1 MYPVNVPRRTK
12 AESEATAAA
21 IVRAARRLYAERGFA
36 GVAVEE
42 VAAAAGVTR
51 GAVYHHFSSRRG
63 LFAAVHADVQRSV
76 ADAVAAATD
85 GLTDPAEGLV
95 VGSRT
100 FLAASAADD
109 ARQVVLV
116 DGPAV
121 LGWSQWRAGDAEHSA
136 RLLEEVLG
144 ELHSAGRLGLP
155 SVAAAAALLSGAMN
169 EVALWVAGSADR
181 ERASAEAWETLHAL
195 LRAVVRPASAA

>member
-21 IVRAARRLYAERGFA
+21 IVRAARGLYAERGFA
-36 GVAVEE
+36 GVALEE

-63 LFAAVHADVQRSV
+63 LFAAVHADVQRAV

-85 GLTDPAEGLV
+85 GIADPTESLV

-100 FLAASAADD
+100 FLEASAADD
-109 ARQVVLV
+109 ARRVVLV

-136 RLLEEVLG
+136 RLLEEVLA
-144 ELHSAGRLGLP
+144 ELDAAGRLALP

-169 EVALWVAGSADR
+169 EVALWVAASADR
-181 ERASAEAWETLHAL
+181 GRASAEAWETLHVL
-195 LRAVVRPASAA
+195 LRAVVRPAGAA